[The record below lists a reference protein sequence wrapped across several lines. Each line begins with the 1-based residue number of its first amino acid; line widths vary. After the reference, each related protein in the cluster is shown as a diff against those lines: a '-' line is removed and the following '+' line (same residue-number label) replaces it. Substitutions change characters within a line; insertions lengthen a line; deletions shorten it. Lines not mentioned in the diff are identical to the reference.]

1 MGKHSLKLLFLRKYR
16 TSKKYYRQLR
26 LPSAID
32 GETISFGGSSRS
44 KSNTSVGN
52 GYQTPSHGG
61 GGGGGG
67 RRRPTGYVNN
77 SAPVDTVDCCVLL
90 YDCLS
95 HCRLR
100 TFLVITVIGIVSTAG
115 LYFHNQSLLQY
126 RLNNTNTSST
136 FNDNPFSTTPSIK
149 INTTTNTTSSSA
161 LNKLLDYYAHQH
173 VSINNQDDD
182 DDDNV
187 PYLNR
192 VYREDV
198 FSPQHGIRLKRCTI
212 PVLKPLSPEVKPFI
226 GYSNKPNC
234 VREQQ
239 NSFNDEIPF
248 SIQNASWLVRNPK
261 VDQSKLKGCCYRPF
275 HRNGDNNIW

>member
-32 GETISFGGSSRS
+32 GETISFGNKTNSSVR
-44 KSNTSVGN
+44 N
-52 GYQTPSHGG
+52 GHPQAPGG
-61 GGGGGG
+61 GGGSGG

-77 SAPVDTVDCCVLL
+77 SVPVDTVDCCVLL
-90 YDCLS
+90 YDCLR

-100 TFLVITVIGIVSTAG
+100 TFLVITVIGIFSTAG

-126 RLNNTNTSST
+126 RLNNTNTSNT
-136 FNDNPFSTTPSIK
+136 LVNDTPSSTASIK
-149 INTTTNTTSSSA
+149 LNTTTITASSPS
-161 LNKLLDYYAHQH
+161 LVNYTHKH
-173 VSINNQDDD
+173 VSINNQHDD

-198 FSPQHGIRLKRCTI
+198 FSPKHGIRLKRCTI
-212 PVLKPLSPEVKPFI
+212 PVLKPLSPEVKPFV

-234 VREQQ
+234 VHEQR

-248 SIQNASWLVRNPK
+248 SIQNGSWLVKNPK
-261 VDQSKLKGCCYRPF
+261 VGQSEIRGCCYRPF
-275 HRNGDNNIW
+275 HRNGENNIW